1 MPAASQKKSSR
12 ISRCLGGADVRVTL
26 EIDARVPNGA
36 PESVVQI
43 VTENCRTLTFASQG
57 FEKE

>member
-1 MPAASQKKSSR
+1 
-12 ISRCLGGADVRVTL
+12 VRVTL